1 MIASSLSGIYKE
13 YLEQSKQHI
22 MYKAL
27 CNISQSLCQL
37 IFKRAHICSQILF
50 IFDHVTTYCCLEY
63 KRIAGSSENL

>member
-1 MIASSLSGIYKE
+1 
-13 YLEQSKQHI
+13 

-37 IFKRAHICSQILF
+37 IFKRAHFCSQILF
-50 IFDHVTTYCCLEY
+50 IYDHVTTYCCLEY